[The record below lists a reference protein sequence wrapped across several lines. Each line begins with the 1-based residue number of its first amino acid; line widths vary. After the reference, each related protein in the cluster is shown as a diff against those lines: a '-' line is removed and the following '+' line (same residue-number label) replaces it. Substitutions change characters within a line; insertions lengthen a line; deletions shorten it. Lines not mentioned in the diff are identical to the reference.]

1 VYPVVVDLDAPLE
14 IARWRPL
21 LQWIL
26 AIPQLFVAS
35 VLNQVAQLLVLI
47 AWFAILFTGTF
58 PPALLGFVA
67 MAQRYQWRAFSY
79 AGGLREPYPPFEF
92 QPVNADPG
100 GDPAT
105 YSVDEPAQL
114 SRGLIFVKWLIA
126 LPHYVVLMFLFLGA
140 FFAWL
145 FGAIA
150 VLFTG
155 AWPEGVRNYLVG
167 VARWGNRVTAYVYLM
182 TDVYPPFSLD

>member
-1 VYPVVVDLDAPLE
+1 VYPVTVDLDAPLE

-21 LQWIL
+21 FQWVL
-26 AIPQLFVAS
+26 AIPQAIVAS
-35 VLNQVAQLLVLI
+35 LLNQIAGLVVFI
-47 AWFAILFTGTF
+47 AWFAILFTGKF
-58 PPALLGFVA
+58 PPALFGFVA
-67 MAQRYQWRAFSY
+67 MAQRYQWRVYSY
-79 AGGLREPYPPFEF
+79 AGGLREAYPPFEF
-92 QPVNADPG
+92 EPLTADPG

-105 YSVDEPAQL
+105 YSVQEPEQL
-114 SRGLIFVKWLIA
+114 SRGLIFVKWLLA
-126 LPHYVVLMFLFLGA
+126 VPHYIVLMFLFLGA

-155 AWPEGVRNYLVG
+155 AWPEGIRNYLLG
-167 VARWGNRVTAYVYLM
+167 VNRWSHRVLGYVYLM